1 MVWVS
6 VDSEMAWIERKTF
19 KISISNY
26 ETLSFISSY
35 LKKKKKIPIKPLNK
49 EKKNERRKRQGQY
62 KSHSSAMKS
71 LTQKPLQPPC
81 GSPEDTGHTEG
92 PMNTLAE
99 QVDL

>member
-49 EKKNERRKRQGQY
+49 EKKTKGGKGKDNTRVI
-62 KSHSSAMKS
+62 
-71 LTQKPLQPPC
+71 PLQ
-81 GSPEDTGHTEG
+81 
-92 PMNTLAE
+92 
-99 QVDL
+99 